1 MKELPKCPRCGQTV
15 SYVRS
20 KVKNPSIPF
29 IGTDM
34 PKEVYNEEF
43 GCKDCGVGM
52 TCKTEITLGM
62 SGQEKRELFAKHK
75 EMFIENWDEVCKL
88 KENLEE

>member
-1 MKELPKCPRCGQTV
+1 MNELPQCPRCGQTV

-20 KVKNPSIPF
+20 KVRNPLLVGIDTP
-29 IGTDM
+29 I
-34 PKEVYNEEF
+34 EVYTEEF

-52 TCKTEITLGM
+52 TCKTEITLSM

-75 EMFIENWDEVCKL
+75 EMFIENWDEICKL
-88 KENLEE
+88 KESLEE